1 MFEVAAQDSD
11 RACSEATLLH
21 SQHVCRVGQN
31 RIYTPYMTVCMVI
44 SLFKIPYIYRINV
57 CIYGLGQ
64 PYTNVPIEKHTP
76 LTPLI
81 PFPTSVAI
89 SSLSSPQLRSLPFP
103 HLSCDMVALD
113 HLVLGVIL
121 LHLCGVAFKDLTK
134 LLQTK
139 AGTDHVISLGSSNIL
154 GPHQTPADHN
164 RHGTCDK
171 LGKF

>member
-1 MFEVAAQDSD
+1 
-11 RACSEATLLH
+11 
-21 SQHVCRVGQN
+21 
-31 RIYTPYMTVCMVI
+31 
-44 SLFKIPYIYRINV
+44 
-57 CIYGLGQ
+57 
-64 PYTNVPIEKHTP
+64 
-76 LTPLI
+76 
-81 PFPTSVAI
+81 
-89 SSLSSPQLRSLPFP
+89 
-103 HLSCDMVALD
+103 
-113 HLVLGVIL
+113 VIL

>member
-57 CIYGLGQ
+57 CINGLGQ

-89 SSLSSPQLRSLPFP
+89 SSLSSPQLRYGR
-103 HLSCDMVALD
+103 A
-113 HLVLGVIL
+113 
-121 LHLCGVAFKDLTK
+121 
-134 LLQTK
+134 
-139 AGTDHVISLGSSNIL
+139 
-154 GPHQTPADHN
+154 
-164 RHGTCDK
+164 
-171 LGKF
+171 